1 MLSYVIEG
9 TACYLFS
16 NFTGMNRNRR
26 LLLLLCSMAVVCLLA
41 LQFYWIKKYYE
52 VNKTGFEKEVN
63 LAFEDAIKK
72 EFSLRCDTIEA
83 LIVERLLDTTEF
95 IISSRLKKDSITYDY
110 YITNAHNP
118 KDAHSFSSV
127 NLSGP
132 IKGDPG
138 LKKKVAETYARV
150 LRNEDLES
158 HVVWYRTQNLGSFMN
173 EKVNNYDFDTARLR
187 PVLQFYLKERNIT
200 VPFQFFVRKDDSTM
214 NRNIF
219 PKELLAKFPVITKS
233 HPTYKLKD
241 DSHFV
246 RAMFS
251 DPFSYIISK
260 MGFIFISSI
269 LLIVIITILIFLLL
283 RLFLREKKLSAIK
296 NDFISNI
303 THEFKTPVATVS
315 AAIEALTDFNVLKDE
330 KKTNRYLSHSKKEL
344 ERLSGLVDKL
354 LNISL
359 YENRQLKLNSEPV
372 NIDDT
377 IQAIMQSHLLA
388 ASKKINFTYSN
399 GSGIHFIKADKI
411 HFHHSINN
419 VIDNAIKYSGDMV
432 DIQVTCTQENGFLV
446 IAVSDNG
453 NGIAEKDIRLVF
465 DKFYRV
471 NNTTNHTIKGHGL
484 GLNYVKNIVESHHGW
499 CILKSDPGKGS
510 VISLAWP
517 V

>member
-1 MLSYVIEG
+1 
-9 TACYLFS
+9 
-16 NFTGMNRNRR
+16 MNRYRR

-41 LQFYWIKKYYE
+41 LQFYWIKNYYE

-83 LIVERLLDTTEF
+83 LIVDRLLDTTEF
-95 IISSRLKKDSITYDY
+95 TITSKLKKDSVTYDY
-110 YITNAHNP
+110 YIINKHNP
-118 KDAHSFSSV
+118 KDDHSFSSV
-127 NLSGP
+127 KLSGP
-132 IKGDPG
+132 VEGNPA
-138 LKKKVAETYARV
+138 LKKKVAETFAEVMRS
-150 LRNEDLES
+150 EDLES
-158 HVVWYRTQNLGSFMN
+158 HVVWYRTQNLGSFMS
-173 EKVNNYDFDTARLR
+173 EKVNRYDFDTARLR

-260 MGFIFISSI
+260 MGFIFISSVV
-269 LLIVIITILIFLLL
+269 LIVLITILIFILL
-283 RLFLREKKLSAIK
+283 RLLLREKKLSAIK

-315 AAIEALTDFNVLKDE
+315 AAIEALADFNVLKDE
-330 KKTNRYLSHSKKEL
+330 EKTKRYLSHSKKEL

-359 YENRQLKLNSEPV
+359 YENRQLKLNPEPV
-372 NIDDT
+372 NIDET

-388 ASKKINFTYSN
+388 ASKKINFTYN
-399 GSGIHFIKADKI
+399 NESGLHSIKADKI
-411 HFHHSINN
+411 HFHHSVNN
-419 VIDNAIKYSGDMV
+419 VIDNGIKYSGDTV
-432 DIQVTCTQENGFLV
+432 DIQINCTQENGFLV
-446 IAVSDNG
+446 ISVSDNG
-453 NGIAEKDIRLVF
+453 NGIAEKDLRFVF

-471 NNTTNHTIKGHGL
+471 NNTANHTIKGHGL

-499 CILKSDPGKGS
+499 CILKSNPGKGS

>member
-1 MLSYVIEG
+1 
-9 TACYLFS
+9 
-16 NFTGMNRNRR
+16 MNRSRR

-41 LQFYWIKKYYE
+41 LQFYWIKNYYE

-72 EFSLRCDTIEA
+72 EFSLRCDTIQE
-83 LIVERLLDTTEF
+83 LIVQRLLDTTEF
-95 IISSRLKKDSITYDY
+95 IITSKLKKDSVTYDY
-110 YITNAHNP
+110 DVANAHNP
-118 KDAHSFSSV
+118 KDFYSFSSKQ
-127 NLSGP
+127 LSGHVSKNDT
-132 IKGDPG
+132 I
-138 LKKKVAETYARV
+138 LKRKVANV
-150 LRNEDLES
+150 LAKTLRSEDLES

-173 EKVNNYDFDTARLR
+173 EKANNYDFDTARLR
-187 PVLQFYLKERNIT
+187 PVLQSYLKERNIT

-214 NRNIF
+214 NRNVF

-233 HPTYKLKD
+233 HPTYKLRD

-260 MGFIFISSI
+260 MGFIFISSV
-269 LLIVIITILIFLLL
+269 LLIVLITILIFILL
-283 RLFLREKKLSAIK
+283 RLLLREKKLSAIK

-315 AAIEALTDFNVLKDE
+315 AAIEALTDFNVLNDTE
-330 KKTNRYLSHSKKEL
+330 KTNRYLLHSKKEL

-354 LNISL
+354 LNISI
-359 YENRQLKLNSEPV
+359 YENRQLKLNPEPV
-372 NIDDT
+372 NIDET

-388 ASKKINFTYSN
+388 APKKINFTYNNS
-399 GSGIHFIKADKI
+399 SGIHSVKADKI
-411 HFHHSINN
+411 HFHHSVNN
-419 VIDNAIKYSGDMV
+419 VIDNSIKYSGAAV
-432 DIQVTCTQENGFLV
+432 DIQIKCTLENDFLV
-446 IAVSDNG
+446 IAVTDNG
-453 NGIAEKDIRLVF
+453 NGIAEKDIRFVF

-471 NNTTNHTIKGHGL
+471 NDTARHTVKGHGL

-499 CILKSDPGKGS
+499 CILKSNPGKGS

>member
-1 MLSYVIEG
+1 
-9 TACYLFS
+9 
-16 NFTGMNRNRR
+16 MNRYRR
-26 LLLLLCSMAVVCLLA
+26 LLLLLCSLAVVCLLA
-41 LQFYWIKKYYE
+41 LQFYWIKNYYQ

-83 LIVERLLDTTEF
+83 LITERLLDTAEF
-95 IISSRLKKDSITYDY
+95 TITSKLKKDSITYNY
-110 YITNAHNP
+110 YITNKHNL
-118 KDAHSFSSV
+118 KDDHSFSSV

-132 IKGDPG
+132 VEGDTA
-138 LKKKVAETYARV
+138 LKKKIAETFAEVMRS
-150 LRNEDLES
+150 EDLES
-158 HVVWYRTQNLGSFMN
+158 HVIWYRTQNLGSFMN
-173 EKVNNYDFDTARLR
+173 EKVSRYDFDTARLR

-260 MGFIFISSI
+260 MGFIFTSSV
-269 LLIVIITILIFLLL
+269 LLIVLITILIFILVRLL
-283 RLFLREKKLSAIK
+283 LREKKLSAIK

-315 AAIEALTDFNVLKDE
+315 AAIEALADFNVLKDE
-330 KKTNRYLSHSKKEL
+330 EKTKRYLSHSKKEL

-359 YENRQLKLNSEPV
+359 YENRQLKLNPEPV
-372 NIDDT
+372 NIDET

-388 ASKKINFTYSN
+388 ASKKINFTYNNESR
-399 GSGIHFIKADKI
+399 IHLIKADKI
-411 HFHHSINN
+411 HFHHSVNN
-419 VIDNAIKYSGDMV
+419 VIDNGIKYSGDTV
-432 DIQVTCTQENGFLV
+432 DIRINCTQENDFLV
-446 IAVSDNG
+446 ISVSDNG
-453 NGIAEKDIRLVF
+453 NGIAEKDLRFVF

-499 CILKSDPGKGS
+499 CILKSIPGKGS

>member
-1 MLSYVIEG
+1 
-9 TACYLFS
+9 
-16 NFTGMNRNRR
+16 MNRSRR
-26 LLLLLCSMAVVCLLA
+26 LLLLLCSLAVVCLLA
-41 LQFYWIKKYYE
+41 LQLYWIRNYYE

-83 LIVERLLDTTEF
+83 LIVQRLLDTTEF
-95 IISSRLKKDSITYDY
+95 MLSSKLNKDSITHNY
-110 YITNAHNP
+110 YIANKHNP
-118 KDAHSFSSV
+118 KDLHSFSSV
-127 NLSGP
+127 NLSGRLE
-132 IKGDPG
+132 GDTV

-150 LRNEDLES
+150 LRSEDLES
-158 HVVWYRTQNLGSFMN
+158 HVVWYRTQNLGAFMN
-173 EKVNNYDFDTARLR
+173 EKVNSYDFDTARLR
-187 PVLQFYLKERNIT
+187 PVLQSYLKERNIT

-233 HPTYKLKD
+233 HPTYKLRD

-260 MGFIFISSI
+260 MGFIFVSSV
-269 LLIVIITILIFLLL
+269 LLIVVITILIFILL
-283 RLFLREKKLSAIK
+283 RLLLREKKLSAIK

-315 AAIEALTDFNVLKDE
+315 AAIEALADFNVLKDE
-330 KKTNRYLSHSKKEL
+330 EKTKRYLAHSKKEL

-359 YENRQLKLNSEPV
+359 YESSRLTLNPEPV
-372 NIDDT
+372 PIDET
-377 IQAIMQSHLLA
+377 IQVVMQSHLLSA
-388 ASKKINFTYSN
+388 TKKINFTYHN
-399 GSGIHFIKADKI
+399 GSGIQYIKADKI
-411 HFHHSINN
+411 HFHHSVNN
-419 VIDNAIKYSGDMV
+419 VIDNGIKYSGDTV
-432 DIQVTCTQENGFLV
+432 DIQISCTQENGFLV
-446 IAVSDNG
+446 IAVTDNG
-453 NGIAEKDIRLVF
+453 NGIAEKDLRFVF

-471 NNTTNHTIKGHGL
+471 SNTANHNIKGHGL

-499 CILKSDPGKGS
+499 CILKSNPGKGS

>member
-1 MLSYVIEG
+1 
-9 TACYLFS
+9 
-16 NFTGMNRNRR
+16 MNRSRR

-41 LQFYWIKKYYE
+41 LQFYWIKNYYE

-72 EFSLRCDTIEA
+72 EFSLRCDTIQE
-83 LIVERLLDTTEF
+83 LIVQRLLDTTEF
-95 IISSRLKKDSITYDY
+95 IITSKLKKDSVTYDY
-110 YITNAHNP
+110 DVANSHNP
-118 KDAHSFSSV
+118 KDFYSFSSKQ
-127 NLSGP
+127 LSGHVSKNDT
-132 IKGDPG
+132 I
-138 LKKKVAETYARV
+138 LKRKVANV
-150 LRNEDLES
+150 LAKTLRSEDLES

-173 EKVNNYDFDTARLR
+173 EKANNYDFDTARLR
-187 PVLQFYLKERNIT
+187 PVLQSYLKERNIT

-214 NRNIF
+214 NRNVF

-233 HPTYKLKD
+233 HPTYKLRD

-260 MGFIFISSI
+260 MGFIFISSV
-269 LLIVIITILIFLLL
+269 LLIVLITILIFILL
-283 RLFLREKKLSAIK
+283 RLLLREKKLSAIK

-315 AAIEALTDFNVLKDE
+315 AAIEALTDFNVLNDTE
-330 KKTNRYLSHSKKEL
+330 KTNRYLSHSKKEL

-354 LNISL
+354 LNISI
-359 YENRQLKLNSEPV
+359 YENRQLKLNPEPV
-372 NIDDT
+372 NIDET
-377 IQAIMQSHLLA
+377 IQAIIQSHLLA
-388 ASKKINFTYSN
+388 APKKINFTYNNS
-399 GSGIHFIKADKI
+399 SGIHSVKADKI
-411 HFHHSINN
+411 HFHHSVNN
-419 VIDNAIKYSGDMV
+419 VIDNSIKYSGAAV
-432 DIQVTCTQENGFLV
+432 DIQIKCTLENDFLV
-446 IAVSDNG
+446 IAVTDNG
-453 NGIAEKDIRLVF
+453 NGIAEKDIRFVF

-471 NNTTNHTIKGHGL
+471 NDTARHAVKGHGL

-499 CILKSDPGKGS
+499 CILKSNPGKGS